1 MRPGEVAEGAAM
13 DDEPVNLR
21 VERPIRRRVEL
32 RRALAASLHI
42 PLELGA
48 KFTDSE
54 RAVLQIISN
63 EVARHG
69 ACTLSK
75 DAIAALSCTSP
86 TVVKVALRTAKAT
99 GLITVERTG
108 RRNTITMSPM
118 WKAWLDRFG
127 DVPPVGPR

>member
-1 MRPGEVAEGAAM
+1 MG
-13 DDEPVNLR
+13 DEPVNPRIKRPIHRR
-21 VERPIRRRVEL
+21 VER

-54 RAVLQIISN
+54 RAILQIISE

-75 DAIAALSCTSP
+75 DAVAALSCTSP
-86 TVVKVALRTAKAT
+86 TVVKVALRTAKAS

-108 RRNTITMSPM
+108 RRNTITISPM
-118 WKAWLDRFG
+118 WKAWLDRYG
-127 DVPPVGPR
+127 DVRPAGTDPPW